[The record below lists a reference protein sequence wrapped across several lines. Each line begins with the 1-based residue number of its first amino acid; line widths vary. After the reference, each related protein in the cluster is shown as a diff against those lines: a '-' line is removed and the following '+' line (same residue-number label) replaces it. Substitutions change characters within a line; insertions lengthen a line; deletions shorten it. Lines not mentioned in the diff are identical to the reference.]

1 MRVCVIGTG
10 YVGLVTGACLAYI
23 GHHVI
28 CVDNNEAKIALMQS
42 GKSPIY
48 EPGLSAIMQSTMQAG
63 KLEFTKDF
71 QAGINHG
78 QVIFIAVDTP
88 PLPKGESDT
97 RYIEAVAC
105 GIGAHLNSGYKVIVN
120 KSTVPIGSGDWV
132 RQLILDEL
140 AENQEE
146 VKSEFDLVSNPEFL
160 REGLAVYDT
169 FNPDRIILG
178 SSSKRAIA
186 IMQELYAP
194 IIERQIAADPTLPP
208 VNVLVTDLSSAEVIH
223 YAANAFLATK
233 ISFINEVANICD
245 RVGANV
251 NDVAKGIGLDSW
263 IGNKLLQAGM
273 GWGGS
278 YFPKDISA
286 LLHIADDYGYDA
298 RLLQATVGTDQH
310 QCLLVVE
317 KLQQALET
325 LKDKNIGLLGLTFNP
340 YTDNI
345 CDASILDLIGQLSQ
359 FGANIKAYDP
369 IVAYASKDP
378 MPVNITIVTDPEQL
392 AQDCDALV
400 LVTDWLQF
408 YNLDYAK
415 LAKLMNTPVLID
427 GRNFLDPEIL
437 TESGFYYV
445 STGPPT
451 AASTLLAKLLQR
463 IVPSYSLQMGSLDK
477 SSRWRGSRGSG
488 RSGGG
493 NNYKISFELLP
504 FPTL

>member
-28 CVDNNEAKIALMQS
+28 CVDNNEVKIALMQS

-48 EPGLSAIMQSTMQAG
+48 EPGLSAIMQSTMKSG

-97 RYIEAVAC
+97 RYIQAVAC

-132 RQLILDEL
+132 YQLILDKL
-140 AENQEE
+140 AEHQEE
-146 VKSEFDLVSNPEFL
+146 VNTEFDIVSNPEFL

-169 FNPDRIILG
+169 FNPERIILG
-178 SSSKRAIA
+178 SNSKQAIT

-208 VNVLVTDLSSAEVIH
+208 VNVLITDLNSAEVIH
-223 YAANAFLATK
+223 YAANASLATK

-251 NDVAKGIGLDSW
+251 NHVAKGIGLDSW

-278 YFPKDISA
+278 YFPKDLSA
-286 LLHIADDYGYDA
+286 LINIADDYGYDA
-298 RLLQATVGTDQH
+298 QLLQATVGKNQH
-310 QCLLVVE
+310 QCLVVVE

-340 YTDNI
+340 YTDNM
-345 CDASILDLIGQLSQ
+345 CDTSILELIEQLSQ
-359 FGANIKAYDP
+359 LDAKIKAYDP

-378 MPVNITIVTDPEQL
+378 MPVNVTIVTEPEQL
-392 AQDCDALV
+392 AHDCDALV

-415 LAKLMNTPVLID
+415 LAKLMKTPVLID

-437 TESGFYYV
+437 TEAGFYYIT
-445 STGPPT
+445 TGPPT

-463 IVPSYSLQMGSLDK
+463 IVPSYSLQIHSRDK
-477 SSRWRGSRGSG
+477 SSRWRVSRSSG
-488 RSGGG
+488 RSGGSK
-493 NNYKISFELLP
+493 NYQISFDLLP
-504 FPTL
+504 FSTL

>member
-1 MRVCVIGTG
+1 MRICVIGTG
-10 YVGLVTGACLAYI
+10 YVGLVTGACLAHI

-28 CVDNNEAKIALMQS
+28 CVDSDETKIALMQS

-48 EPGLSAIMQSTMQAG
+48 EPGLSAIMQSAMQAG

-71 QAGINHG
+71 QAGVHHG
-78 QVIFIAVDTP
+78 NVLFIAVDTP
-88 PLPKGESDT
+88 PLPRGESDT

-105 GIGAHLNSGYKVIVN
+105 EIGAHLNGGYKVIVN

-140 AENQEE
+140 AENQ
-146 VKSEFDLVSNPEFL
+146 KDKTSKFDIVSNPEFL

-178 SSSKRAIA
+178 SDSKRAIA
-186 IMQELYAP
+186 VMQELYAP
-194 IIERQIAADPTLPP
+194 IIERQIATDPTLPP
-208 VNVLVTDLSSAEVIH
+208 VNVLVTDLSSAEVIQ

-286 LLHIADDYGYDA
+286 LLHVADDYGYDA
-298 RLLQATVGTDQH
+298 RLLQATVVTNQQ

-317 KLQQALET
+317 KLQEALET

-340 YTDNI
+340 YTDNM
-345 CDASILDLIGQLSQ
+345 CDASTLDLIEQLSRL
-359 FGANIKAYDP
+359 GAKIKAYDP
-369 IVAYASKDP
+369 IVAYASQHP
-378 MPVNITIVTDPEQL
+378 LPVNVTVVTEPEQL
-392 AQDCDALV
+392 VQDCDALV

-408 YNLDYAK
+408 YNLDNAK
-415 LAKLMNTPVLID
+415 LAKLMNTPVLLD
-427 GRNFLDPEIL
+427 ARNFLDPEIL
-437 TESGFYYV
+437 TGAGFYYI

-451 AASTLLAKLLQR
+451 AASTLLAKLLQS
-463 IVPSYSLQMGSLDK
+463 IVPSYSLQIRSPDK
-477 SSRWRGSRGSG
+477 PSRWRGSRGSG
-488 RSGGG
+488 RSGGSK
-493 NNYKISFELLP
+493 NDEISFELFP
-504 FPTL
+504 FPSP